1 MKRILPL
8 VPLTLL
14 ALLAPALL
22 CAAESKQLF
31 NGKDTA
37 GWRFTGPGS
46 FTVEQGLLTTHGGM
60 GLLVYDKEPFG
71 NAVIKVVY
79 KVTGEHDNSG
89 IYIRMPEPAPDPWYG
104 VHNGY
109 EVQIDGGQDDWH
121 CTGAIYSLS
130 KAEQRPQ
137 KSKGEWNVI
146 EIELRG
152 QTTIVRVNG
161 VKVNEFRGDQPV
173 PPRKKWFEPVR
184 GPRPDV
190 GYIGLQNHDEGSHVF
205 FKEISVS
212 PLP

>member
-1 MKRILPL
+1 MEGLSMKRIL
-8 VPLTLL
+8 LL
-14 ALLAPALL
+14 ALLASALL
-22 CAAESKQLF
+22 CAANSKQLF
-31 NGKDTA
+31 NGKDTT
-37 GWRFTGPGS
+37 GWRFVGPGS
-46 FTVEQGLLTTHGGM
+46 FTVEHGLLTTHGGM
-60 GLLVYDKEPFG
+60 GLLVYDREPFG

-89 IYIRMPEPAPDPWYG
+89 VYIRMPEVAPDPWYG

-130 KAEQRPQ
+130 KAEARPQ
-137 KSKGEWNVI
+137 KSEGEWNVM

-161 VKVNEFRGDQPV
+161 VKVNEFKGNQPV
-173 PPRKKWFEPVR
+173 PPRTKWFEPVR

-190 GYIGLQNHDEGSHVF
+190 GYIGLQNHDKNSHVF
-205 FKEISVS
+205 FKEVSVT